1 MFSAQQPMVGSMDL
15 LWLCR
20 RFLSRAPS
28 ASGESARAR
37 ADQGDADAQFGLGL
51 KCVTGEGAP
60 PDFAQGAHWLLKA
73 AEQNHRQAQF
83 HLGMMLTKGQGMPR
97 DDAAAFVWIR
107 KAAEG
112 GDSGAQQMLG
122 MRCHRSSMAPLARD
136 ASESRIEAFKWFHL
150 SAVQG
155 HKGSEAA
162 CERVT
167 LGMTSEEVAEG
178 NQRAATFVARNGG
191 NQRHQ

>member
-1 MFSAQQPMVGSMDL
+1 MVGSMDL

-20 RFLSRAPS
+20 RFLSRTTS
-28 ASGESARAR
+28 ANGEAARAK

-51 KCVTGEGAP
+51 KCVIGEGTPA
-60 PDFAQGAHWLLKA
+60 DFPQAAHWLLKA

-83 HLGMMLTKGQGMPR
+83 HLGMMLAKGQGLPR
-97 DDAAAFVWIR
+97 DDAAALVWLR
-107 KAAEG
+107 KAADG

-122 MRCHRSSMAPLARD
+122 MRCHRSSMVPLARD

-155 HKGSEAA
+155 HQGSEAA

-167 LGMTSEEVAEG
+167 LSMTSEEVAEG
-178 NQRAATFVARNGG
+178 NQRAATFVARHAGSE
-191 NQRHQ
+191 HS

>member
-1 MFSAQQPMVGSMDL
+1 MLVFSVQQPMVGSMDL

-28 ASGESARAR
+28 ANGESARAR

-51 KCVTGEGAP
+51 KCVTGQGAT
-60 PDFAQGAHWLLKA
+60 PDFAQAAQWLRKA

-83 HLGMMLTKGQGMPR
+83 HLGMMLTRGQGMPR
-97 DDAAAFVWIR
+97 DDDAGLAWIR

-112 GDSGAQQMLG
+112 GDSGAQHMLG
-122 MRCHRSSMAPLARD
+122 MKYHRSSIGPLLSD

-155 HKGSEAA
+155 YKGSEAA

-178 NQRAATFVARNGG
+178 NQRAATFAARNTGSE
-191 NQRHQ
+191 